1 MCSEEKSTDIMVKKK
16 YDHSKTLVKLLACA
30 VCYRGDYYDNKAV
43 KRIDTGLQQC
53 QYCRTEYK
61 VVFKHND
68 ACGIKL
74 TITIWKDLGRGPKS
88 EEWEGHLRET
98 CTGIILEVFPL
109 KLNPRK
115 ERLLQALKVGCTE
128 TGYGDQTL

>member
-1 MCSEEKSTDIMVKKK
+1 MPFATAATTM
-16 YDHSKTLVKLLACA
+16 TTKLLSESTPDFNSAST
-30 VCYRGDYYDNKAV
+30 VEQN
-43 KRIDTGLQQC
+43 T
-53 QYCRTEYK
+53 K